1 MVPSSRA
8 CPPQA
13 ECWYR
18 SPRATTECEFDLA
31 CKPDCQNRLDPW
43 IAEQRRS
50 SRRTS
55 RPDEPEGV
63 LARVKTKPL
72 RGGPHG
78 PVLTRSARTFRK
90 SPRSG
95 RRAGLQS
102 NKELT
107 NHLDTPNPHVSN
119 PESF

>member
-1 MVPSSRA
+1 MQTR
-8 CPPQA
+8 
-13 ECWYR
+13 
-18 SPRATTECEFDLA
+18 LL
-31 CKPDCQNRLDPW
+31 NRLDPW
-43 IAEQRRS
+43 IAEHRS

-78 PVLTRSARTFRK
+78 PGLSRSARAFRK
-90 SPRSG
+90 IPRAG

-102 NKELT
+102 NKELII
-107 NHLDTPNPHVSN
+107 NLDTPNPHVSN
-119 PESF
+119 PESFQGDSLDCF